1 MGDMQPG
8 SSVPSK
14 SPTVV
19 QHTAR
24 ATLHRTLHPTDDDD
38 EVLTRLRCSLKR
50 ADGAGTK
57 VVLEDTQVILT
68 I

>member
-1 MGDMQPG
+1 M
-8 SSVPSK
+8 
-14 SPTVV
+14 VV

-24 ATLHRTLHPTDDDD
+24 AALHQPDDDD
-38 EVLTRLRCSLKR
+38 EEVLTRLRCSLQR
-50 ADGAGTK
+50 ADGAGMK

>member
-1 MGDMQPG
+1 MQPG

-14 SPTVV
+14 SPMVV

-24 ATLHRTLHPTDDDD
+24 AALHQPDDDD
-38 EVLTRLRCSLKR
+38 EEVLTRLRCSLQR
-50 ADGAGTK
+50 ADGAGMK